1 MKLTILTSSQS
12 SQNNADWS
20 PKIQSLRS
28 QRQRLRMRSR
38 DSSPSGDLSSV
49 IDLKY
54 LDQSNVFQ
62 MPKPETTVLR
72 ARSNSISEER
82 VNIAAKVR
90 VFPFVVQF
98 RSLLTGLV
106 LWLSFPNYL
115 IFIWRLVVL

>member
-1 MKLTILTSSQS
+1 
-12 SQNNADWS
+12 
-20 PKIQSLRS
+20 
-28 QRQRLRMRSR
+28 MRSR

-106 LWLSFPNYL
+106 LWLSFSNYL
-115 IFIWRLVVL
+115 TFYMATCGLVKLYCFRLIGQLVIL